1 MKYTKLTLTVFSA
14 LTLIS
19 CGEKETTEAD
29 SSPAT
34 GATLESVIVK
44 TEPADAKSITEV
56 RKAVEVGKEVTL
68 AGKVMGRK
76 DPFIEGRALL
86 MLGDPAKI
94 TSCDLMP
101 GDSCVTPWDVC
112 CDDNDVIKASTA
124 TIQVVDADGKLIKQ
138 GLKGVNGIKELS
150 QLVITG
156 TIAEGSNADNL
167 LINATAIYVKP

>member
-1 MKYTKLTLTVFSA
+1 MNYTTLA
-14 LTLIS
+14 LTACTALSLIS
-19 CGEKETTEAD
+19 CGEKETTDTD
-29 SSPAT
+29 SPPTS
-34 GATLESVIVK
+34 GDGLESIIVK
-44 TEPADAKSITEV
+44 SEPAGAKSITEV
-56 RKAVEVGKEVTL
+56 RTAIEVGKQVTL

-76 DPFIEGRALL
+76 DPFIDGRALL

-167 LINATAIYVKP
+167 LINATAIFVKQ